1 MHATHENAIVG
12 PVPGVVDDDW
22 SAFSFPAQAIQYYI
36 IAPIF
41 VLEENLVK
49 SVRSVYKVLE

>member
-12 PVPGVVDDDW
+12 PVPGVDDDW
-22 SAFSFPAQAIQYYI
+22 SAFSFPAQAIQYDI